1 MNHKNQEAQKVAEV
15 VKGGPESDE
24 TLLKQDE
31 SALNQEGCVEN
42 QEKNV
47 PVDELCELKNLLL
60 RTQADFE
67 NYRKQTERRVEDIR
81 KMASKQVLVQLLSV
95 VDHIELALKS
105 ASETTADQ
113 RALLEG
119 VELIYAEL
127 QALLTQQGMHV
138 VDSLGK
144 MYDPYVHEALM
155 KVDSKEKE
163 NTVVEVYQK
172 GYTLHGVTVRHAK
185 VKISSGKK

>member
-1 MNHKNQEAQKVAEV
+1 MNYKNQEAQKMAEV

>member
-31 SALNQEGCVEN
+31 SALNQEECVEN